1 MEIRI
6 IKSQKGSHYL
16 PFSRERFL
24 CVSDGTKRLGEYLA
38 KRLELYDIAENKKE
52 EIVPNLIKYQI
63 WDIRVLQPQEGCCY
77 FTSCHV
83 IEKNQIKVE
92 LYRYQETAKTVEFLY
107 EDREDMLIYASQ
119 KKTVVFLL
127 NENYLLIQYMYIK
140 SNETETYS
148 GFLDFELKLYSIKE
162 KKTIPV
168 TDVWLSQA
176 GIEQMQMVTKN
187 ICVIKTGVNLLE
199 EERYQFLA
207 EREVC
212 PERIGFFNI
221 QQMISDI
228 LLRQK
233 SISMEV
239 IEETQWDKTLLGM
252 HVEEE
257 IVMYSKLFLQEE
269 REEVVFYHYKEKKA
283 EICERT
289 GISRLDQIADT
300 CMIQSVPYI
309 KRKTEEGISFYN
321 IRKHCGEFSFEKEQR
336 ILRVKHGIAVVEEV
350 QKKSWFK
357 KEYCWCEVYLLPLK
371 ERILREKAKVK
382 EVMIFEQEGIY
393 LFTE

>member
-127 NENYLLIQYMYIK
+127 NENYLLIQ
-140 SNETETYS
+140 
-148 GFLDFELKLYSIKE
+148 FLVHLHIL
-162 KKTIPV
+162 
-168 TDVWLSQA
+168 L
-176 GIEQMQMVTKN
+176 KN
-187 ICVIKTGVNLLE
+187 IVHNHPK
-199 EERYQFLA
+199 
-207 EREVC
+207 
-212 PERIGFFNI
+212 
-221 QQMISDI
+221 
-228 LLRQK
+228 
-233 SISMEV
+233 
-239 IEETQWDKTLLGM
+239 
-252 HVEEE
+252 
-257 IVMYSKLFLQEE
+257 
-269 REEVVFYHYKEKKA
+269 
-283 EICERT
+283 
-289 GISRLDQIADT
+289 
-300 CMIQSVPYI
+300 
-309 KRKTEEGISFYN
+309 SFYLELLTLIN
-321 IRKHCGEFSFEKEQR
+321 FD
-336 ILRVKHGIAVVEEV
+336 
-350 QKKSWFK
+350 KS
-357 KEYCWCEVYLLPLK
+357 L
-371 ERILREKAKVK
+371 
-382 EVMIFEQEGIY
+382 MIY
-393 LFTE
+393 